1 MKGWWHCIMKAAMA
15 HNGMAAKA
23 VRADQAVRVQANQV
37 GTSSWVVELSCVRM
51 CERAMISRGCSLG
64 VTQMFHSLFMRQT
77 SGFFLTDVSFSL
89 HATNITTCMPRLC
102 LADLRNAGGQATGP
116 GHLRGV
122 PAGGA
127 EGRGHLRQRAWW
139 QGECSPRLPQL
150 SPGLNISPLK
160 GFHCMTC
167 TTTSLCV
174 SGLELCAARC
184 PSSMQYKDQG
194 LSPVHCWRGSLQ
206 LVLHLHPTDLS
217 TAPGVLRDLWICLC
231 SHLEQLLEERLTA
244 ADVFGCMEGLEKE
257 DQGLYF
263 CAAHHRSGAAAA
275 LCSSNTWEPL
285 QCAL

>member
-37 GTSSWVVELSCVRM
+37 GTSSWVVELRFVLRS
-51 CERAMISRGCSLG
+51 GWKSLG
-64 VTQMFHSLFMRQT
+64 S
-77 SGFFLTDVSFSL
+77 SDVSFSL